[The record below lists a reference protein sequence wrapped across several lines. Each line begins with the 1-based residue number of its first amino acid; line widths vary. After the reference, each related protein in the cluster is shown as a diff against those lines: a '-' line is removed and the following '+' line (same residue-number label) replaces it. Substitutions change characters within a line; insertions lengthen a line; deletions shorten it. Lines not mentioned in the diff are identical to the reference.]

1 MADAVRPYRTL
12 GYPVVPAFFVLA
24 AAAAIAAS
32 FYESV
37 RMSLLGT
44 GILLVGVLVYAI
56 TRRRS

>member
-1 MADAVRPYRTL
+1 
-12 GYPVVPAFFVLA
+12 VPAFFVLA

-56 TRRRS
+56 TRRRR